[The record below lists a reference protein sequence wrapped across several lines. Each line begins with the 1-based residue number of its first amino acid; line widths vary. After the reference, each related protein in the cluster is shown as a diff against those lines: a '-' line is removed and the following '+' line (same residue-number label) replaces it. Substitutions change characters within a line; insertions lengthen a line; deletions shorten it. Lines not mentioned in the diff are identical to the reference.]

1 MGNREAV
8 SQDTA
13 VFTGEQPRDW
23 FLSGL
28 QYLVGIEPWGVGER
42 QWLNLNSLGKRGGHD
57 IV

>member
-28 QYLVGIEPWGVGER
+28 QQLVGIKPWGWEEYNG
-42 QWLNLNSLGKRGGHD
+42 
-57 IV
+57 

>member
-13 VFTGEQPRDW
+13 VFRGEQPRDR

-28 QYLVGIEPWGVGER
+28 QYLVGIKPWGCEEGNG
-42 QWLNLNSLGKRGGHD
+42 WT
-57 IV
+57 